1 MLFRNLSLYSAAA
14 AALDESLYLINR
26 NAVEIIFDRMLEAG
40 SRYGKFYACSNF
52 PKCKNTKPIRE
63 HIGVKCPKCG
73 GEIVK
78 GFGKNHS
85 MFYSC
90 EKYPECDFS
99 SWDLP
104 TADKCPKCGGMLF
117 VKKGK
122 GYKYC
127 GNKDCGYSEAP
138 EKAEK

>member
-1 MLFRNLSLYSAAA
+1 MNGSRIVLSHTF
-14 AALDESLYLINR
+14 LIPV
-26 NAVEIIFDRMLEAG
+26 AVEKAATVRYYIIMKVQDLV
-40 SRYGKFYACSNF
+40 
-52 PKCKNTKPIRE
+52 I
-63 HIGVKCPKCG
+63 VKCPKCG